1 MKIRDMS
8 EPDRKAKIEEAK
20 IHESTWSK
28 GVEYFDVRE
37 LARWLPWEK
46 ANIRRLIRSGRIEGR
61 KIKKEWYVSRK
72 NLYRFLRG
80 E

>member
-46 ANIRRLIRSGRIEGR
+46 ANIRKLLRSGKIKGR
-61 KIKKEWYVSRK
+61 KVKKEWYVSRE

>member
-37 LARWLPWEK
+37 LARWLPWKK
-46 ANIRRLIRSGRIEGR
+46 ANIRRLLRSGKIRGR
-61 KIKKEWYVSRK
+61 KVGEKWLVSRE
-72 NLYRFLRG
+72 NLYNFLKG
-80 E
+80 K

>member
-8 EPDRKAKIEEAK
+8 GPERKTKIEEAK

-46 ANIRRLIRSGRIEGR
+46 ANIRKLLRSGKIKGR
-61 KIKKEWYVSRK
+61 KVKKEWYVSRE